1 MILFDLFLLH
11 FFLFLNL
18 INLLKLLLF
27 PQQILLKA
35 VPLLDPHRYRTV
47 IPLFSQIFYN
57 IVYLAAALDLCFGL
71 IDMYL
76 LVEVLIL
83 RCVVAQGCS
92 TYCDD
97 AGSHARVIYTSEAP
111 FVAVEDVVDT
121 EDAAFAQDVQGLL
134 FLVAVSH
141 YDVDDALGD
150 DVDVAAGIAAVEEKL
165 VLFDD
170 DVVAPVV

>member
-1 MILFDLFLLH
+1 
-11 FFLFLNL
+11 
-18 INLLKLLLF
+18 
-27 PQQILLKA
+27 
-35 VPLLDPHRYRTV
+35 
-47 IPLFSQIFYN
+47 
-57 IVYLAAALDLCFGL
+57 
-71 IDMYL
+71 MYL